1 MVTDIDEL
9 KLHVTTLLKD
19 DHGGRCIDIS
29 TASIRTLIKM
39 LEARDPYTN
48 GHQYNVA
55 RIGQLIVNEMNLDTE
70 LGSRVFICSLL
81 HDLGKIGLPH
91 EILSKPTR
99 LTAPEYQLIQQHAEL
114 GKELLSDL
122 VTVFPYLGPI
132 VSQHHERIDGSGYPA
147 MLKGDEILL
156 EARIIGVA
164 DVIEAMTSHRP
175 YRPALGIEKA
185 IDEIRSGAGKI
196 YDEAVSK
203 AAISLYNSKKL

>member
-1 MVTDIDEL
+1 MVTDLDEL
-9 KLHVTTLLKD
+9 KKHVTTLLED
-19 DHGGRCIDIS
+19 NHGGRCIDIA

-55 RIGQLIVNEMNLDTE
+55 RIACLITRKLGLDSE
-70 LGSRVFICSLL
+70 IESRVFISSIL
-81 HDLGKIGLPH
+81 HDIGKIGLPH

-99 LTAPEYQLIQQHAEL
+99 LSSAEYQLIQQHAEI
-114 GKELLSDL
+114 GKELLSDMDK
-122 VTVFPYLGPI
+122 VFPYLGEI
-132 VSQHHERIDGSGYPA
+132 VAQHKERIDGSGYPRG
-147 MLKGDEILL
+147 LKGEEITI

-185 IDEIRSGAGKI
+185 MEEISRGSGKI
-196 YDEAVSK
+196 FDENVSK
-203 AAISLYNSKKL
+203 AALALYNSKKL